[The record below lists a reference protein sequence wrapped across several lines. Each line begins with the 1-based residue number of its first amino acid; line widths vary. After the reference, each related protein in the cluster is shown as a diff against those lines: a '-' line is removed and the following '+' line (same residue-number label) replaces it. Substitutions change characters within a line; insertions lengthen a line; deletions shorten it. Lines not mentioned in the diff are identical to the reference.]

1 MPDEKAKPDQG
12 RSLRRVLAQ
21 NPLAA
26 GKRRFSSG
34 RMPSADFDW
43 HPKKESHMNGIWIF
57 IGILVVW
64 VILQAYVL
72 PRMGIST

>member
-1 MPDEKAKPDQG
+1 
-12 RSLRRVLAQ
+12 
-21 NPLAA
+21 
-26 GKRRFSSG
+26 
-34 RMPSADFDW
+34 
-43 HPKKESHMNGIWIF
+43 MNGIWIF

>member
-12 RSLRRVLAQ
+12 RSLQRVLAE
-21 NPLAA
+21 NPLAS
-26 GKRRFSSG
+26 GKRPFSPE
-34 RMPSADFDW
+34 RMPSADSGW
-43 HPKKESHMNGIWIF
+43 HLNKENHMNGIWIF